1 MNPRDLYPLYR
12 PLASAAH
19 SGEVAGIPYL
29 LQPSFPLLLA
39 NTAFGYLEAA
49 REELEARFRAVG
61 APPAFTVLEGSET
74 SRLLDLG
81 YRATA
86 AFELCQS
93 EPSPRAYW
101 SEQVPWSEAW
111 SIARLLTEAYQA
123 PQWRFPFAE
132 RVGRLLQDPHSQAFV
147 AYLYGDAAGAILTH
161 QGTGLLAGVVP
172 PRLGNGVGAALVGRI
187 HPRPF
192 VRLAGSEAEL
202 PGRVLSRFIRYAL
215 E

>member
-1 MNPRDLYPLYR
+1 MTPHDLYPLYR

-74 SRLLDLG
+74 SRLPDLG

-86 AFELCQS
+86 AFELCQP

-101 SEQVPWSEAW
+101 TEQVPWSEAW

-161 QGTGLLAGVVP
+161 RGTGLLAGVVP
-172 PRLGNGVGAALVGRI
+172 PRLGNGVGAALLGRI
-187 HPRPF
+187 HPGPSCGWPEARPSC
-192 VRLAGSEAEL
+192 LAAS
-202 PGRVLSRFIRYAL
+202 
-215 E
+215 